1 MFQFINISAS
11 LRLSSGTKH
20 FRSTYFKYPHLIDYN
35 LAAIAFWPSVF
46 FLFIQSTLHQI
57 TVYSPKFYC
66 ILHSFQLKFMQNHR
80 LFPICY

>member
-35 LAAIAFWPSVF
+35 LAAIAFWPSVVII
-46 FLFIQSTLHQI
+46 LIYSTLHQ
-57 TVYSPKFYC
+57 TVVYLRSHVMSKLSLAETFT
-66 ILHSFQLKFMQNHR
+66 F
-80 LFPICY
+80 